1 MSNKLQIHSRSAF
14 YHLPICCGFC
24 GHQVIAHEEE
34 MSEAPTPCKHTLFV
48 AHTEG
53 IEYLDERARK
63 QIVNK
68 GYVIE
73 GDDFLEI
80 HLANDEEESLYPH
93 ELSESLEF
101 TDGIAIEAHVGA
113 PSSMT
118 TYVGFAP
125 LENE

>member
-24 GHQVIAHEEE
+24 GHEVIAHEEKMAE
-34 MSEAPTPCKHTLFV
+34 GPTPCKHTLFV

-53 IEYLDERARK
+53 IEYLDERSKK
-63 QIVNK
+63 QILAK

-73 GDDFLEI
+73 DDGFLEI
-80 HLANDEEESLYPH
+80 HLAGDEEESLYPF
-93 ELSESLEF
+93 ELSEALEF
-101 TDGIAIEAHVGA
+101 ADGIVIESHVGA
-113 PSSMT
+113 PSGMS

-125 LENE
+125 YENE